1 LSVSLGLS
9 DGRRIETE
17 LPAFVMAI
25 LNATPDSFWEGSR
38 TPGYASAT
46 GALDADAAARGAD
59 MAFAFQ
65 ADGADI
71 IDIGGEST
79 RPGSAYVTEEEELSR
94 VIPLIKA
101 IRKKSDVPIS
111 VDTRKSRVLEAAL
124 AEGADML
131 NDVSALADDPA
142 MAPLAARTR
151 IPVILMHKRGSP
163 GDMQVNPFYDDP
175 VREVIA
181 ELLARVRFAEDSGI
195 ARERIILDPGIGFG
209 KRHSDNVAL
218 IAGLAEIAAT
228 GYPVLMALSRKSV
241 IGEITS
247 RTIEDRLAGTLAAN
261 LIAVQRGAFMLRVHD
276 VRETCDALRVLKE
289 IEIRKVH

>member
-1 LSVSLGLS
+1 MTATLELSG
-9 DGRRIETE
+9 GRRIGTD

-38 TPGYASAT
+38 TPGSAGAT
-46 GALDADAAARGAD
+46 GADAVARGAD
-59 MAFAFQ
+59 MALAFE

-101 IRKKSDVPIS
+101 IRKRSDVPIS
-111 VDTRKSRVLEAAL
+111 VDTRKARVLEAAL

-131 NDVSALADDPA
+131 NDVSALGDDPA
-142 MAPLAARTR
+142 MAPLAARAR

-163 GDMQVNPFYDDP
+163 GDMQVNPLYEDP

-181 ELLARVRFAEDSGI
+181 ELLARARFAEDSGI
-195 ARERIILDPGIGFG
+195 ARDRVILDPGIGFG

-241 IGEITS
+241 IGEMTS
-247 RTIEDRLAGTLAAN
+247 RAIEDRLAGTLAAN

-289 IEIRKVH
+289 IETRGVH